1 AGVSALGQAGAGG
14 SDLFVAVT
22 NSDEINMVACLG
34 AKELGAKRTVA
45 RVGNPV
51 YLEGRRAFYRNLM
64 GIDLVV
70 SPEILT
76 ALEVAKSIKA
86 PGMVAIEHLVEGRL
100 QVRQV
105 RVDPESA
112 VAGKKIR
119 DLELPQGLLLAAIH
133 RGAEVLIPG
142 GPDRVRGGDQVT
154 VVGRKEAMPAFDK
167 LVGGAPPR
175 RRRVMLVGG
184 GEVGLMVARLLEEQ
198 GVDVRLLERDHE
210 RCAELSAELR
220 HTTVLHGDG
229 TDLSLLRSERV
240 EAMDFLAALADR
252 DEVNLL
258 TGILCKELGV
268 PKVVVLTHRPDY
280 APIVERLGVDEA
292 ISPRILTAQAILR
305 HVSRNEVMPL
315 APLHGGGAGIY
326 EVKAH
331 PRSPAAG
338 EPVRNLTLPAGTIL
352 AALVE
357 DDRVTIPRG
366 TDVIQGGQTLIIF
379 ALEANV
385 PALEKTFLA

>member
-1 AGVSALGQAGAGG
+1 MKVIIVGGGEVGFHLATVLARRHEITVIDVRPGVLARFQESLDVETLAGHGAGVSALGQAGAGG

-22 NSDEINMVACLG
+22 NSDEINMLACLG

-105 RVDPESA
+105 RVDPDSA
-112 VAGKKIR
+112 VAGKRIR

-175 RRRVMLVGG
+175 RRR
-184 GEVGLMVARLLEEQ
+184 
-198 GVDVRLLERDHE
+198 
-210 RCAELSAELR
+210 
-220 HTTVLHGDG
+220 
-229 TDLSLLRSERV
+229 
-240 EAMDFLAALADR
+240 
-252 DEVNLL
+252 
-258 TGILCKELGV
+258 
-268 PKVVVLTHRPDY
+268 
-280 APIVERLGVDEA
+280 
-292 ISPRILTAQAILR
+292 
-305 HVSRNEVMPL
+305 
-315 APLHGGGAGIY
+315 
-326 EVKAH
+326 
-331 PRSPAAG
+331 
-338 EPVRNLTLPAGTIL
+338 
-352 AALVE
+352 
-357 DDRVTIPRG
+357 
-366 TDVIQGGQTLIIF
+366 
-379 ALEANV
+379 
-385 PALEKTFLA
+385 